1 MTTEKEVLPTEN
13 PQWGFWG
20 TISDS
25 ENPEVKAPDAWVLAM
40 GLITE
45 ATKQPGEVVRAF
57 LDSKDGRYFADEVGN
72 FLHEGQSLPDAIA
85 AATKRWMVPAN
96 KSASFS
102 HIPDGVTYLMACVLE
117 HVKDEAGA

>member
-1 MTTEKEVLPTEN
+1 MTTENEVLATEN

-20 TISDS
+20 TISNS

-45 ATKQPGEVVRAF
+45 ATKKPGEVVRAF

-72 FLHEGQSLPDAIA
+72 FLQRA
-85 AATKRWMVPAN
+85 
-96 KSASFS
+96 KSSGR
-102 HIPDGVTYLMACVLE
+102 H
-117 HVKDEAGA
+117 

>member
-1 MTTEKEVLPTEN
+1 MSTENEVLPTEN
-13 PQWGFWG
+13 TQWGFWG
-20 TISDS
+20 TISNS
-25 ENPEVKAPDAWVLAM
+25 KNPEVKAPAAWGLAM

-45 ATKQPGEVVRAF
+45 ATKQPAEVVRAF

-72 FLHEGQSLPDAIA
+72 FLHEGQSLPDAIE
-85 AATKRWMVPAN
+85 AATKRWLVPAN

-117 HVKDEAGA
+117 HAKDEAGA